1 MEEERVRFYLQ
12 EVYRRLYNAYG
23 PQGWWPGDGAFEVCI
38 GAILTQAASW
48 NNVERAMD
56 NLKMAGVLSPA
67 GLRALP
73 LEELAHLLRPSGYF
87 TVKARKVKAFVEHL
101 SRYNDDLEAFFGKE
115 TTVLREELLGI
126 YGIGE
131 ETADDILLYAAGK
144 PVFVVD
150 AYTIRI
156 FQRLGLIG
164 ERATYRQVQS
174 IFMNHLPPD
183 VPTYN
188 EYHALLVRLGKEVC
202 RKREPLCGACPL
214 LGLCPSGQRA
224 CCQTTPPGAQEG

>member
-1 MEEERVRFYLQ
+1 MGDAEITALLQ
-12 EVYRRLYNAYG
+12 EVYRLLYKSYG

-48 NNVERAMD
+48 NNVERALN
-56 NLKMAGVLSPA
+56 NLKRAGVLSPA
-67 GLRALP
+67 ALRALP
-73 LEELAHLLRPSGYF
+73 LEELARLLRPSGYF

-101 SRYNDDLEAFFGKE
+101 ARYGDDLHAFFAQE
-115 TTVLREELLGI
+115 ATALREELLGI
-126 YGIGE
+126 YGVGE

-156 FQRLGLIG
+156 FQRLGLVG
-164 ERATYRQVQS
+164 ERATYRQVQRL
-174 IFMNHLPPD
+174 FMEHLPAD
-183 VPTYN
+183 VPTFN

-202 RKREPLCGACPL
+202 RKREPRCRVCPL
-214 LGLCPSGQRA
+214 LGLCPTGQRA
-224 CCQTTPPGAQEG
+224 SREPPPSLEQKG